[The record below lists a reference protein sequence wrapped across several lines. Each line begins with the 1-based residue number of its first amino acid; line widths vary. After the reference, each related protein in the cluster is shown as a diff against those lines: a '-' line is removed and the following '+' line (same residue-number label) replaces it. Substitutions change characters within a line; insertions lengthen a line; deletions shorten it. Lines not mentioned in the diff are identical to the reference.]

1 MTLSVAVIG
10 TGAIGMDLVNKIHRS
25 PLLNCGLLAGR
36 NKDSAGFELAAQLGC
51 PTSAGGIDAVL
62 ASPTPFDVVFDATNA
77 MSHAKHWELLR
88 PLGSLMIDLTP
99 SHLGK
104 MIVPTVTGT
113 DALTERNVSLISC
126 GGQASIPILHALSR
140 HFRINDIEVVATVA
154 SNILGR
160 ATRINIDEYVDTTQR
175 ALSAFTGVA
184 NTKAIL
190 NISPA
195 APPAMF
201 RVTIFAGMPGVTKE
215 QITPVLAEAVEA
227 VRGFSA
233 GYSLTALNVSEGRV
247 SISLEVVA
255 SSKVM
260 PEYAGNLDLINSAAI
275 LVAEQYASYRNKT
288 EGANGH
294 SD

>member
-1 MTLSVAVIG
+1 MTLSVSVIG
-10 TGAIGMDLVNKIHRS
+10 TGAIGMDLVNKIQRS
-25 PLLNCGLLAGR
+25 PLLHCGLLAGR

-62 ASPTPFDVVFDATNA
+62 ASPKPFDVVFDATNA

>member
-10 TGAIGMDLVNKIHRS
+10 TGAIGMDLVNKIQRS
-25 PLLNCGLLAGR
+25 PLLHCGLLAGR

-113 DALTERNVSLISC
+113 GALTERNVSLISC

-201 RVTIFAGMPGVTKE
+201 RVTIFAGIPGITKE

-294 SD
+294 AD

>member
-62 ASPTPFDVVFDATNA
+62 ASLTPFDVVFDATNA

-113 DALTERNVSLISC
+113 EALTERNVSLISC

-201 RVTIFAGMPGVTKE
+201 RVTIFAGIPGVTKE

-294 SD
+294 AD

>member
-10 TGAIGMDLVNKIHRS
+10 TGAIGMDLVNKIQRS
-25 PLLNCGLLAGR
+25 PLLHCGLLAGR

-113 DALTERNVSLISC
+113 GALTERNVSLISC

-201 RVTIFAGMPGVTKE
+201 RVTIFAGIPGVTKE

-294 SD
+294 AD

>member
-25 PLLNCGLLAGR
+25 PWLHCGLLAGR
-36 NKDSAGFELAAQLGC
+36 NKDSAGLEIAARLGC
-51 PTSAGGIDAVL
+51 PTSAGGIDAIL
-62 ASPTPFDVVFDATNA
+62 AAPKPFDVVFDATNA
-77 MSHAKHWELLR
+77 MSHVRHWELLR
-88 PLGSLMIDLTP
+88 PLGSLLIDLTP

-113 DALTERNVSLISC
+113 EALTDRNVSLISC

-140 HFRINDIEVVATVA
+140 HFQINDIEVVATVA

-160 ATRINIDEYVDTTQR
+160 ATRINIDEYVETTQI

-184 NTKAIL
+184 STKAIL

-201 RVTIFAGMPGVTKE
+201 RVTIFAAIPGATIE
-215 QITPVLAEAVEA
+215 QITPVVSAAAAA
-227 VRGFSA
+227 VREFSA
-233 GYSLTALNVSEGRV
+233 GYRLTALKVTEGRV
-247 SISLEVVA
+247 SVSLEVTA

-275 LVAEQYASYRNKT
+275 LVAEQYAHSRNKA
-288 EGANGH
+288 EVANDYSH
-294 SD
+294 

>member
-10 TGAIGMDLVNKIHRS
+10 TGAIGMDLVNKIQRS
-25 PLLNCGLLAGR
+25 PLLHCGLLAGR

-113 DALTERNVSLISC
+113 EALAERNVSLISC

-160 ATRINIDEYVDTTQR
+160 ATRINIDEYVDTTQW

-201 RVTIFAGMPGVTKE
+201 RVTIFAGMPRVTKE

>member
-1 MTLSVAVIG
+1 
-10 TGAIGMDLVNKIHRS
+10 
-25 PLLNCGLLAGR
+25 
-36 NKDSAGFELAAQLGC
+36 
-51 PTSAGGIDAVL
+51 
-62 ASPTPFDVVFDATNA
+62 
-77 MSHAKHWELLR
+77 
-88 PLGSLMIDLTP
+88 LGSLLIDLTP

-201 RVTIFAGMPGVTKE
+201 RVTIFAGIPGVTKE

>member
-25 PLLNCGLLAGR
+25 PLLNCQLLAGR
-36 NKDSAGFELAAQLGC
+36 NKDSAGLEIAAQLGC
-51 PTSAGGIDAVL
+51 PTSASGIDAIL
-62 ASPTPFDVVFDATNA
+62 AAPKPFDVLFDATNA
-77 MSHAKHWELLR
+77 MSHVKHWELLR
-88 PLGSLMIDLTP
+88 PLGTLLIDLTP
-99 SHLGK
+99 SHVGK

-113 DALTERNVSLISC
+113 DALADRNVSLISC
-126 GGQASIPILHALSR
+126 GGQASIPILHALSQ
-140 HFRINDIEVVATVA
+140 HFVINDIEVVATVA
-154 SNILGR
+154 SDILGR
-160 ATRINIDEYVDTTQR
+160 ATRINIDEYVETTQI

-201 RVTIFAGMPGVTKE
+201 RVTIFADIPGATME
-215 QITPVLAEAVEA
+215 QITPVVAAAAAA
-227 VRGFSA
+227 VREFSA
-233 GYSLTALNVSEGRV
+233 GYTLTACKVTEGRV

-255 SSKVM
+255 SSSVM

-275 LVAEQYASYRNKT
+275 LVAEQYAAFRNKMG
-288 EGANGH
+288 GANGYPN
-294 SD
+294 

>member
-10 TGAIGMDLVNKIHRS
+10 TGAIGMDLVNKIQRS
-25 PLLNCGLLAGR
+25 PLLHCGLLAGR

-88 PLGSLMIDLTP
+88 PLGSLLIDLTP

-113 DALTERNVSLISC
+113 EALTERNVSLISC

-201 RVTIFAGMPGVTKE
+201 RVTIFAGIPGVTKE

-294 SD
+294 AD

>member
-1 MTLSVAVIG
+1 
-10 TGAIGMDLVNKIHRS
+10 
-25 PLLNCGLLAGR
+25 
-36 NKDSAGFELAAQLGC
+36 
-51 PTSAGGIDAVL
+51 
-62 ASPTPFDVVFDATNA
+62 
-77 MSHAKHWELLR
+77 MSHVRHWALLR
-88 PLGSLMIDLTP
+88 PLGTLLIDLTP

-113 DALTERNVSLISC
+113 EALTERNVSLISC

-140 HFRINDIEVVATVA
+140 HFRIIDIEVVATVA

-201 RVTIFAGMPGVTKE
+201 RVTIFAGIPGVTKE
-215 QITPVLAEAVEA
+215 QIIPVLAEAVEA

>member
-113 DALTERNVSLISC
+113 EALTERNVSLISC

-294 SD
+294 AD

>member
-113 DALTERNVSLISC
+113 EALAERNVSLISC

-201 RVTIFAGMPGVTKE
+201 RVTIFAGIPGGTKE

-294 SD
+294 AD

>member
-10 TGAIGMDLVNKIHRS
+10 TGAIGMDLVNKIQRS
-25 PLLNCGLLAGR
+25 PLLHCGLLAGR
-36 NKDSAGFELAAQLGC
+36 NKDSAGFEFAAQLGC

-113 DALTERNVSLISC
+113 EALAERNVSLISC

-201 RVTIFAGMPGVTKE
+201 RVTIFAGIPGVTKE

>member
-10 TGAIGMDLVNKIHRS
+10 TGAIGMDLVNKIQRS
-25 PLLNCGLLAGR
+25 PLLHCGLLAGR

-201 RVTIFAGMPGVTKE
+201 RVTIFAGIPGVTKE

>member
-62 ASPTPFDVVFDATNA
+62 ASPKPFDVVFDATNA

>member
-113 DALTERNVSLISC
+113 EALTERNVSLISC

-201 RVTIFAGMPGVTKE
+201 RVTIFAGIPGVTKE

-294 SD
+294 AD

>member
-113 DALTERNVSLISC
+113 EALTERNVSLISC
-126 GGQASIPILHALSR
+126 G
-140 HFRINDIEVVATVA
+140 
-154 SNILGR
+154 
-160 ATRINIDEYVDTTQR
+160 
-175 ALSAFTGVA
+175 
-184 NTKAIL
+184 
-190 NISPA
+190 
-195 APPAMF
+195 
-201 RVTIFAGMPGVTKE
+201 
-215 QITPVLAEAVEA
+215 
-227 VRGFSA
+227 
-233 GYSLTALNVSEGRV
+233 
-247 SISLEVVA
+247 
-255 SSKVM
+255 
-260 PEYAGNLDLINSAAI
+260 
-275 LVAEQYASYRNKT
+275 
-288 EGANGH
+288 
-294 SD
+294 

>member
-62 ASPTPFDVVFDATNA
+62 ASPKPFDVVFDATNA

-88 PLGSLMIDLTP
+88 PLGSLLIDLTP

-113 DALTERNVSLISC
+113 EALTERNVSLISC

-201 RVTIFAGMPGVTKE
+201 RVTIFAGIPGVTKE

-294 SD
+294 AD

>member
-113 DALTERNVSLISC
+113 EALAERNVSLISC

-201 RVTIFAGMPGVTKE
+201 RVTIFAGIPGVTKE

>member
-10 TGAIGMDLVNKIHRS
+10 TGAIGMDLVNKIQRS
-25 PLLNCGLLAGR
+25 PLLHCGLLAGR

-113 DALTERNVSLISC
+113 EALTERNVSLISC

-201 RVTIFAGMPGVTKE
+201 RVTIFAGIPGVTKE

>member
-10 TGAIGMDLVNKIHRS
+10 TGAIGMDLVNKIQRS
-25 PLLNCGLLAGR
+25 PLLHCGLLAGR
-36 NKDSAGFELAAQLGC
+36 NKDSAGLEAAARLGC

-77 MSHAKHWELLR
+77 MSHVRHWELLR
-88 PLGSLMIDLTP
+88 PLGSLLIDLTP

-201 RVTIFAGMPGVTKE
+201 RVTIFAGIPGVTKE
-215 QITPVLAEAVEA
+215 QIAPVLAEAVEA

-247 SISLEVVA
+247 SVSLEVVA

>member
-62 ASPTPFDVVFDATNA
+62 ASPKPFDVVFDATNA

-113 DALTERNVSLISC
+113 EALTERNVSLISC

-201 RVTIFAGMPGVTKE
+201 RVTIFAGIPGVTKE

-294 SD
+294 AD

>member
-10 TGAIGMDLVNKIHRS
+10 TGAIGMDLVNKIQRS
-25 PLLNCGLLAGR
+25 PLLHCGLLAGR
-36 NKDSAGFELAAQLGC
+36 NKDSAGLEAAARLGC

-77 MSHAKHWELLR
+77 MSHVRHWELLR
-88 PLGSLMIDLTP
+88 PLGSLLIDLTP

-104 MIVPTVTGT
+104 MIVPTITGT

-201 RVTIFAGMPGVTKE
+201 RVTIFAGIPGVTKE
-215 QITPVLAEAVEA
+215 QIAPVLAEAVEA

-247 SISLEVVA
+247 SVSLEVVA

>member
-62 ASPTPFDVVFDATNA
+62 ASPKPFDVVFDATNA
-77 MSHAKHWELLR
+77 MSHAKHWALLR
-88 PLGSLMIDLTP
+88 PLGTLMIDLTP

-113 DALTERNVSLISC
+113 EALTERNVSLISC

-201 RVTIFAGMPGVTKE
+201 RVTIFAGIPGVTKE

-294 SD
+294 AD

>member
-10 TGAIGMDLVNKIHRS
+10 TGAIGMDLVNKIQRS
-25 PLLNCGLLAGR
+25 PLLHCGLLAGR

-113 DALTERNVSLISC
+113 EALAERNVSLISC

>member
-62 ASPTPFDVVFDATNA
+62 ASPKPFDVVFDATNA

-113 DALTERNVSLISC
+113 EALTERNVSLISC

-201 RVTIFAGMPGVTKE
+201 RVTIFAGIPGVTKE

>member
-10 TGAIGMDLVNKIHRS
+10 TGAIGMDLVNKIQRS
-25 PLLNCGLLAGR
+25 PLLHCGLLAGR

-113 DALTERNVSLISC
+113 EALAERNVSLISC

-201 RVTIFAGMPGVTKE
+201 RVTIFAGIPGVTKE

>member
-10 TGAIGMDLVNKIHRS
+10 TGAIGMDLVNKIQRS
-25 PLLNCGLLAGR
+25 PLLHCGLLAGR

-62 ASPTPFDVVFDATNA
+62 ASPKPFDVVFDATNA

>member
-1 MTLSVAVIG
+1 
-10 TGAIGMDLVNKIHRS
+10 MDLVNKIHRS
-25 PLLNCGLLAGR
+25 PWLHCGLLAGR
-36 NKDSAGFELAAQLGC
+36 NKDSAGLEIAARLGC
-51 PTSAGGIDAVL
+51 PTSAGGIDAIL
-62 ASPTPFDVVFDATNA
+62 AAPKPFDVVFDATNA
-77 MSHAKHWELLR
+77 MSHVRHWELLR
-88 PLGSLMIDLTP
+88 PLGSLLIDLTP

-113 DALTERNVSLISC
+113 EALTDRNVSLISC

-140 HFRINDIEVVATVA
+140 HFQINDIEVVATVA

-160 ATRINIDEYVDTTQR
+160 ATRINIDEYVETTQI

-184 NTKAIL
+184 STKAIL

-201 RVTIFAGMPGVTKE
+201 RVTIFAAIPGATIE
-215 QITPVLAEAVEA
+215 QITPVVSAAAAA
-227 VRGFSA
+227 VREFSA
-233 GYSLTALNVSEGRV
+233 GYRLTALKVTEGRV
-247 SISLEVVA
+247 SVSLEVTA

-275 LVAEQYASYRNKT
+275 LVAEQYAHSRNKA
-288 EGANGH
+288 EVANDYSH
-294 SD
+294 

>member
-99 SHLGK
+99 SHQGK

>member
-10 TGAIGMDLVNKIHRS
+10 TGAIGMDLVNKIQRS
-25 PLLNCGLLAGR
+25 PLLHCGLLAGR

-88 PLGSLMIDLTP
+88 PLGSLLIDLTP

-113 DALTERNVSLISC
+113 EALAERNVSLISC

-201 RVTIFAGMPGVTKE
+201 RVTIFAGIPGVTKE

-294 SD
+294 AD

>member
-10 TGAIGMDLVNKIHRS
+10 TGAIGMDLVNKIQRS
-25 PLLNCGLLAGR
+25 PLLHCGLLAGR

-113 DALTERNVSLISC
+113 EALTERNVSLISC